1 MENTQESTQVPSAQ
15 IEQVSQFQESLT
27 PTLLKENESA
37 YESVRDL
44 REALK
49 AEDVLNIALTGPY
62 GSGKSSVLHTLM
74 YLKDEKW
81 NYLPIS
87 LATLDDDKHQ
97 KTKDEE
103 TEDQQELLDNQTSE
117 KSTGKD
123 NFDDRDNENYKEI
136 LNRRIEYSILQQL
149 IYRETIDT
157 LPNSRFKRITHITP
171 KHISKLAC
179 GFIGTILAFAILF
192 EPSWMRIDSF
202 YRVFSQGFVFNLIG
216 DIVALL
222 YLLFVLYTIA
232 QYVIRIYGSTKLNK
246 LNFKD
251 GEIEIK
257 DENSIFNRHLDEIL
271 YFFQATDYDVVVI
284 EDLDRFDTPDI
295 FLKLRELNFLLNNSA
310 VVGRKIKFIY
320 AVKDD
325 MFKDSSRTKFFDYI
339 TTVIPVINPSN
350 SKDKLKE
357 ELEKRGHK
365 EEIKADDLED
375 IAFFIDDMR
384 LLKNIAN
391 EYHQYHKRLFVN
403 GTELSHSKLLAMI
416 VYKNYYPDDFSA
428 LHNRRGKV
436 YQCVC
441 HETKQELTK
450 FALQILN
457 KRKEEMAKRRETKER
472 NRHLKAGELRMIY
485 VNGYV
490 THINGNL
497 ISIKINDNYYET
509 SAIWKDEDLFNELI
523 QKERIEYKYFNSYS
537 IYTSHTNIRFSEI
550 EKKIDPKTSYAQR
563 LAAITTKDKD
573 LAREEEELKK
583 EEYRISSF
591 SLKQLFMQFK
601 MNECEAF
608 QKIKLAPMMD
618 LFIRRGYIDE
628 DYYDYISY
636 FYIRTRFLR
645 MTVFCL

>member
-1 MENTQESTQVPSAQ
+1 
-15 IEQVSQFQESLT
+15 
-27 PTLLKENESA
+27 
-37 YESVRDL
+37 
-44 REALK
+44 
-49 AEDVLNIALTGPY
+49 
-62 GSGKSSVLHTLM
+62 
-74 YLKDEKW
+74 
-81 NYLPIS
+81 
-87 LATLDDDKHQ
+87 
-97 KTKDEE
+97 
-103 TEDQQELLDNQTSE
+103 
-117 KSTGKD
+117 
-123 NFDDRDNENYKEI
+123 
-136 LNRRIEYSILQQL
+136 
-149 IYRETIDT
+149 
-157 LPNSRFKRITHITP
+157 
-171 KHISKLAC
+171 
-179 GFIGTILAFAILF
+179 
-192 EPSWMRIDSF
+192 MRIDSF

-497 ISIKINDNYYET
+497 ISIKLMITIMKRVLYGRMRIYLMSSSKRENR
-509 SAIWKDEDLFNELI
+509 I
-523 QKERIEYKYFNSYS
+523 QIF
-537 IYTSHTNIRFSEI
+537 
-550 EKKIDPKTSYAQR
+550 
-563 LAAITTKDKD
+563 
-573 LAREEEELKK
+573 
-583 EEYRISSF
+583 
-591 SLKQLFMQFK
+591 
-601 MNECEAF
+601 
-608 QKIKLAPMMD
+608 
-618 LFIRRGYIDE
+618 
-628 DYYDYISY
+628 
-636 FYIRTRFLR
+636 
-645 MTVFCL
+645 